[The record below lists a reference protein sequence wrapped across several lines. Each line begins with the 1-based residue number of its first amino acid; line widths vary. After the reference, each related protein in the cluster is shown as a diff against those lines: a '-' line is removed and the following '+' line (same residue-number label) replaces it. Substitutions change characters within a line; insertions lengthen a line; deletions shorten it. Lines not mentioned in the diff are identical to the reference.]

1 MIATPPP
8 PALLMT
14 PDERR
19 RWLLSLWRY
28 AVPAV
33 ICVCLVVAM
42 LAPLPLPVPAM
53 PNLALLAVL
62 AWVMLQP
69 ALMPPWLA
77 FGVGALAD
85 LLFGMPIGVNATLFA
100 VAAGS
105 IRLLDLMLV
114 DRSHLVDWLG
124 VSLLL
129 LACTLAIGPLMAL
142 AGRPVPVLPLLWQVL
157 TSMIAWPVLLR
168 LCVALQRRLA
178 RSAPSWSHG

>member
-1 MIATPPP
+1 MIAPPPP

-28 AVPAV
+28 GVPAAL
-33 ICVCLVVAM
+33 CVLMLILM

-53 PNLALLAVL
+53 PNLVLMAIL
-62 AWVMLQP
+62 AWAMLQP

-77 FGVGALAD
+77 FLIGALAD
-85 LLFGMPIGVNATLFA
+85 LLFGLPIGVNATLFA

-124 VSLLL
+124 VSLLV
-129 LACTLAIGPLMAL
+129 LACTLASGPLLAL
-142 AGRPVPVLPLLWQVL
+142 AGRPEPVLPMLWQVL
-157 TSMIAWPVLLR
+157 TSMIAWPLLLS
-168 LCVALQRRLA
+168 LCVAVQRRLA

>member
-1 MIATPPP
+1 MIAQPPP

-28 AVPAV
+28 AVPAAL
-33 ICVCLVVAM
+33 CVLMLVLM

-53 PNLALLAVL
+53 PNLALMGVL

-77 FGVGALAD
+77 FVIGALAD
-85 LLFGMPIGVNATLFA
+85 ILFGMPVGVNATLFA

-105 IRLLDLMLV
+105 IRLLDLLLV
-114 DRSHLVDWLG
+114 ERSHLVDWFG
-124 VSLLL
+124 VSLLV
-129 LACTLAIGPLMAL
+129 LASTLAVGPLMAL
-142 AGRPVPVLPLLWQVL
+142 AGRPVPVLPMLWQVL
-157 TSMIAWPVLLR
+157 TSMIAWPLL
-168 LCVALQRRLA
+168 LSACVAVQRRLV
-178 RSAPSWSHG
+178 RSAPRWSHG

>member
-1 MIATPPP
+1 MIASPPP

-28 AVPAV
+28 AVPAL
-33 ICVCLVVAM
+33 ICMVMVGVM

-53 PNLALLAVL
+53 PNLALMAVL

-77 FGVGALAD
+77 FVVGLLAD
-85 LLFGMPIGVNATLFA
+85 VMFGLPLGVNATLFA

-105 IRLLDLMLV
+105 IRLLDLLLV
-114 DRSHLVDWLG
+114 DRSHRIDWIG
-124 VSLLL
+124 ISLLV
-129 LACTLAIGPLMAL
+129 LACTLATGPLMAL
-142 AGRPVPVLPLLWQVL
+142 AGRPVPVLPMLWQVL
-157 TSMIAWPVLLR
+157 TSMIAWPLL
-168 LCVALQRRLA
+168 LHALAAVQRRLA

>member
-1 MIATPPP
+1 MIASPPP

-28 AVPAV
+28 AVPAL
-33 ICVCLVVAM
+33 ISALMVVLM

-77 FGVGALAD
+77 FVVGALGD
-85 LLFGMPIGVNATLFA
+85 MLFGMPLGVNATLFA

-105 IRLLDLMLV
+105 IRLLDLLLV

-124 VSLLL
+124 ASLLV
-129 LACTLAIGPLMAL
+129 LACALATGPLMAL
-142 AGRPVPVLPLLWQVL
+142 AGRPVPVLPMLWQVL
-157 TSMIAWPVLLR
+157 TSMIAWPLL
-168 LCVALQRRLA
+168 LSACVAVQRRLA
-178 RSAPSWSHG
+178 RSAPSWRHG